1 MSNRNNLT
9 PMQQKAIMHGTGNA
23 LVSASAGSGKTFVVI
38 ERIIRLIIEEGV
50 KVDEIL
56 AVTFTKLA
64 AQEMKDKLKLALT
77 KKYLSTGEERLKQEL
92 EQISISDISTIHSF
106 CSKLIKKYFYLLGV
120 DYSSRVID
128 ESEKKRLEERA
139 VNELFERLYD
149 LQDEDFLSLVPAFSS
164 GRTDK
169 GLKLTVKELYDYCE
183 SEGSIDKVESKTLNT
198 YHGVFEL
205 INSEFGAE
213 IKSVATTYKL
223 EFDRLEALFI
233 DDALRKEYSKKL
245 KDICDGLIK
254 ASDYFAYFEKLDG
267 VSYSLPLGKS
277 KQAKEQAELKNT
289 VEGFRGWI
297 KDLSIVFK
305 APRDEQEFK
314 VKSSERTV
322 KKLFKLTKLYGEEYE
337 KVKSEENAV
346 DFNDLEKLTL
356 KLLLNKEV
364 REEVQKTYKYIFV
377 DEYQDVNAVQ
387 EEIISLI
394 SNQNAFFVGDS
405 KQSIYAFRGCNP
417 TYFKDK
423 YDRFMSGEG
432 TAISLDNNFRSAKS
446 VIDAVNGI
454 FSPIM
459 REEFGG
465 TDYHKNPMIYGG
477 GYGEF
482 EGSAYIHHIL
492 KEEKVDKELQKRGVY
507 SVKSSTENKKSEELS
522 AEAKLVI
529 KLVGDAIGKPFF
541 DVKEKDT
548 SKQNKKVGFG
558 DICIL
563 LRSVGAGSKLAD
575 EIVSGLTKLGIPVS
589 SSVKTSIADYPE
601 IKVLLNVISLLC
613 CADRDVPLAS
623 CMLNLFNFSE
633 NELANIRILGGKSS
647 KFSFYECVKTVA
659 NSQTALGE
667 KTASFVK
674 WLNDK
679 RLIAE
684 FLSVDEVLSTIV
696 KETGYLAKIM
706 ASPYGSQRAK
716 RIDRFLSESVQNGKK
731 LKVSEFESHLEDVLE
746 ELTVSESSG
755 EDTVKVM
762 TMHASKGLEFPVVIV
777 AGTSKSFNS
786 ADRRG
791 NVISSRDYGIA
802 VKSYNDDNMTVSE
815 NAVRA
820 LIKHRQ
826 KAQST
831 VEELRLFYVALTRAK
846 CYLHVVV
853 NGKDLEEGKSVFEIN
868 RMSDFL
874 YSSSAP
880 VITYQPTEIY
890 LDGVL
895 EGTTVAGIPSGED
908 FASEIA
914 KNLSYKYPFESEI
927 SIPVKSSV
935 SDVNKSLDEYY
946 KRTDFFGSSSSETGT
961 AYHRFFELIDFYN
974 YSGQKDLDR
983 FVELNL
989 MSESQ
994 KQLIDVD
1001 KVDRVLRLE
1010 IFKDIKDCTLYKER
1024 KFCQLV
1030 PAKMLLNKDVEGE
1043 VLIQGILDLVA
1054 IKGDEAVLI
1063 DYKISTIER
1072 DSDLK
1077 NAYKTQLELYAHAL
1091 EKILGVKV
1099 KKKFIIN
1106 VLKENVISV

>member
-1 MSNRNNLT
+1 MDKKNNLT
-9 PMQQKAIMHGTGNA
+9 PMQQKAIMHGIGNA

-77 KKYLSTGEERLKQEL
+77 KKYLSTGEERLKEEL
-92 EQISISDISTIHSF
+92 EQINGSDISTIHSF

-120 DYSSRVID
+120 DYSSRVVD

-139 VNELFERLYD
+139 VNDLFERLYD
-149 LQDEDFLSLVPAFSS
+149 LQDENFLTLIPAFSS

-169 GLKLTVKELYDYCE
+169 GLKSTVKELYDYCQN
-183 SEGSIDKVESKTLNT
+183 EGSIDKVELKTLNT
-198 YHGVFEL
+198 YHGVFDLLNIEF
-205 INSEFGAE
+205 SEE
-213 IKSVATTYKL
+213 IKSVALNYKL
-223 EFDRLEALFI
+223 KFEELEDLFI
-233 DDALRKEYSKKL
+233 DDALRKNYSKNL
-245 KDICDGLIK
+245 KEICNGLIS
-254 ASDYFAYFEKLDG
+254 ASDYFDYFERLNG
-267 VSYSLPLGKS
+267 VSFSLPLGKS
-277 KQAKEQAELKNT
+277 KQVEEQALLKSA
-289 VEGFRGWI
+289 VEEFRGWI
-297 KDLSIVFK
+297 KDLSAVFSV
-305 APRDEQEFK
+305 PLNEQEAK
-314 VKSSERTV
+314 VKSSEKTV
-322 KKLFKLTKLYGEEYE
+322 KNLFNLAKLYGEEYE
-337 KVKSEENAV
+337 RVKSEENAV

-356 KLLLNKEV
+356 KLLLNEEV

-387 EEIISLI
+387 EEIITLI

-417 TYFKDK
+417 TYFKNK
-423 YDRFMSGEG
+423 YDRFMGGEG
-432 TAISLDNNFRSAKS
+432 TAISLDNNFRSAKK
-446 VIDAVNGI
+446 VINAVNGI
-454 FSPIM
+454 FSPVM

-465 TDYHKNPMIYGG
+465 TDYRKNPMIYGG

-492 KEEKVDKELQKRGVY
+492 KEENAEKELPKRGIY
-507 SVKSSTENKKSEELS
+507 SVKNSTENKKSKELS

-529 KLVGDAIGKPFF
+529 KLVGDALSKPFF
-541 DVKEKDT
+541 DVKEKDPL
-548 SKQNKKVGFG
+548 KQNKKVSFG

-563 LRSVGAGSKLAD
+563 LRSVGAGSRLAD
-575 EIVSGLTKLGIPVS
+575 EIVSGLTELGVPVS
-589 SSVKTSIADYPE
+589 SSVKTSIANYPE
-601 IKVLLNVISLLC
+601 IKVLVNVISLLC
-613 CADRDVPLAS
+613 CAERDVPLAS
-623 CMLNLFNFSE
+623 CMLNLFSFSE
-633 NELANIRILGGKSS
+633 NELANIRILGGASS
-647 KFSFYECVKTVA
+647 KLSFYECVKTVSK
-659 NSQTALGE
+659 SQTDLGE
-667 KTASFVK
+667 KTANFVK

-684 FLSVDEVLSTIV
+684 FLSVDEVLTTII

-731 LKVSEFESHLEDVLE
+731 LKISEFESLVEDVLE

-777 AGTSKSFNS
+777 AGTSKAFNT

-802 VKSYNDDNMTVSE
+802 VKSYVEDNMTVSE

-826 KAQST
+826 KAQSA

-846 CYLHVVV
+846 CHLHVVV
-853 NGKDLEEGKSVFEIN
+853 NGKDLEGGKSVFDIN

-874 YSSSAP
+874 YSSQAP

-895 EGTTVAGIPSGED
+895 DGTTVAGVPSGED

-914 KNLSYKYPFESEI
+914 KNLSYEYPFESEI

-935 SDVNKSLDEYY
+935 SDVNKSGDEYY
-946 KRTDFFGSSSSETGT
+946 KRTDLFGSSSSETGT

-974 YSGQKDLDR
+974 YSAQKDLDS
-983 FVELNL
+983 FVKLNL

-1001 KVDRVLRLE
+1001 KVDRVLKLK
-1010 IFKDIKDCTLYKER
+1010 IFKDIKDCALYRER

-1030 PAKMLLNKDVEGE
+1030 PAKMLLNKNVDGE

-1063 DYKISTIER
+1063 DYKISTIES
-1072 DSDLK
+1072 DNDLK
-1077 NAYKTQLELYAHAL
+1077 NAYKTQLELYAYAL

-1099 KKKFIIN
+1099 KEKFIIN